1 MVENDKDV
9 IPFARRL
16 AKPLNRR
23 RRVEIE
29 LPEFVV
35 RAIEWR
41 VEEANAGATD
51 DEEVTFNDVAEWLLA
66 TEATLRRLPLIE
78 SSIPGFTAAM
88 FFWLM
93 DATYQ
98 PEEE

>member
-1 MVENDKDV
+1 MADV
-9 IPFARRL
+9 IRFAREL

-23 RRVEIE
+23 RRVELE

-41 VEEANAGATD
+41 VEEANVGATD
-51 DEEVTFNDVAEWLLA
+51 AEEVTFNDVAEWLLA
-66 TEATLRRLPLIE
+66 TEATFKQLPKIE
-78 SSIPGFTAAM
+78 GSIPGFTAAM

-93 DATYQ
+93 EATYQ
-98 PEEE
+98 SDEQ